1 VLRPADPT
9 LLMWR
14 MLAQAEAAHASV
26 AQPPIRAQA
35 KADAAAVDPLTW
47 PGAVLAVYLGER
59 DTAWG
64 LRAAAAAD
72 DKSKPLQVCQA
83 AFYLGEKTLLDGA
96 RATARAL
103 LLKATA
109 PACPPRAVEAAAA
122 RSELARLG
130 R

>member
-1 VLRPADPT
+1 
-9 LLMWR
+9 

-35 KADAAAVDPLTW
+35 RADAEAIDPLTW
-47 PGAVLAVYLGER
+47 PGALVSVYLGAH
-59 DTAWG
+59 DPAWG

-72 DKSKPLQVCQA
+72 DRVKPLQACQA

-103 LLKATA
+103 LIKATA
-109 PACPPRAVEAAAA
+109 PACPPRSVEAAAA

-130 R
+130 K